1 MYDIT
6 HIWNLTKLYSQ
17 KQTVNSSYQG
27 PGGEEKGE
35 KLVMRY

>member
-17 KQTVNSSYQG
+17 KQTVNSGYQG
-27 PGGEEKGE
+27 LGGEEKGE